1 MRTKVL
7 LILNT
12 RALLAQ
18 QVDAN
23 ILYNAT
29 ILIYIG

>member
-1 MRTKVL
+1 MRTKVPL
-7 LILNT
+7 LLDT

-18 QVDAN
+18 QVDTN
-23 ILYNAT
+23 ILYNAA